1 MKQLFFIL
9 FIFSI
14 SFSYGQNLGV
24 VSGKILDA
32 ELYNEPLLMARV
44 EIKNTDWVTQ
54 TNFNGNFELVDIKP
68 GDYILKIS
76 FLGYDDVELPIAID
90 QNNNTYITQSL
101 KARTMGI
108 IDVAESVS
116 KEKE

>member
-1 MKQLFFIL
+1 MKQLLFIL

-14 SFSYGQNLGV
+14 SLSYGQNAGV

-44 EIKNTDWVTQ
+44 AIKNTDWATQ

-76 FLGYDDVELPIAID
+76 FLGYDDVELPIVVD
-90 QNNNTYITQSL
+90 QDNNTYITHSL
-101 KARTMGI
+101 SAKTIRIMDLA
-108 IDVAESVS
+108 DVSS